1 MTKFNNGDKVVLT
14 EHYATAGFEIGDRVI
29 ILNYNGISSGEN
41 CYRIGNSSGIHG
53 YAKESGL
60 VKTVKRKAKLGEKV
74 LIVDTVMS
82 AGNYNIG
89 DILEVSWVDDGGGIY
104 VKITDGLDFYLIGDE
119 YEVIDEKDDDNLTTL
134 QDEINELKDEVKTLK
149 SELEIKADKVSVE
162 TVRSDVETLKE
173 REATRESESHNE
185 IGVKVG
191 DRIEVVRDL
200 MRDTRPFVGW
210 RKLGQ
215 GLVNEG
221 AQGVIT
227 HVGNDSDGFYVTV
240 KFDDNVTDVDG
251 DRTDTLDRFV
261 LDVKEVRVIDKPSNK
276 PNQERI
282 NAIQASK
289 EFVEKFTTLDKVVG
303 ELVEHMEHRN
313 IYGGA
318 VMVVPDFEVLGD
330 KVSVR
335 YKGAIMPYVYA
346 KGSATCKDGEVFN
359 EHIGK
364 AIAISKAL
372 DEELPEILQG
382 DIPQP
387 VEAVVGMKVN
397 CEGNFDD
404 YDATVTTEKGKLHDV
419 DVLKERPHLLLEIL
433 DDTNAE
439 YEIQGVRV

>member
-14 EHYATAGFEIGDRVI
+14 EHCATAGFEIGDRVI
-29 ILNYNGISSGEN
+29 ILNYSGISSGEN
-41 CYRIGNSSGIHG
+41 CYGIKNDSGIHG

-134 QDEINELKDEVKTLK
+134 QDEINDLKDELKTLK
-149 SELEIKADKVSVE
+149 SELGNKADKQDVE
-162 TVRSDVETLKE
+162 LIGRDVETLKE

-227 HVGNDSDGFYVTV
+227 HVGNDSDGYYVTV
-240 KFDDNVTDVDG
+240 KFDANVTDIDG

-261 LDVKEVRVIDKPSNK
+261 LDVKEVRVIDKPSKK

-282 NAIQASK
+282 SAIQAAK
-289 EFVEKFTTLDKVVG
+289 EFVEKFTTLDNNEG
-303 ELVEHMEHRN
+303 PVEFMGHRN

-318 VMVVPDFEVLGD
+318 LMVVPDFEVLGD

-335 YKGAIMPYVYA
+335 YKGAINPITYA
-346 KGSATCKDGEVFN
+346 EGSATCKDGEVFN
-359 EHIGK
+359 KHIGK

-372 DEELPEILQG
+372 NEELPEILQG

-387 VEAVVGMKVN
+387 VEAVVGMEVV
-397 CEGNFDD
+397 CEGNVSP
-404 YDATVTTEKGKLHDV
+404 YNATITTETGIYENV
-419 DVLKERPHLLLEIL
+419 DTLKERPHLLLEIL

>member
-1 MTKFNNGDKVVLT
+1 MAKFNIGDKAILT
-14 EHYATAGFEIGDRVI
+14 EHYVTSGFEIGDRVN

-41 CYRIGNSSGIHG
+41 CYRIKNDSGIHG

-60 VKTVKRKAKLGEKV
+60 AKTVKRKAKLGEKV

-82 AGNYNIG
+82 AGSYNIG

-104 VKITDGLDFYLIGDE
+104 VKITDGLDFYLTDCE
-119 YEVIDEKDDDNLTTL
+119 YEVIVEGDDDNLTTL
-134 QDEINELKDEVKTLK
+134 QDEINELKDELKTLK
-149 SELEIKADKVSVE
+149 SELGNMADKQDVE
-162 TVRSDVETLKE
+162 LIGRDVETLKE
-173 REATRESESHNE
+173 REVESHNE

-227 HVGNDSDGFYVTV
+227 HVVNDSDGFYVTV
-240 KFDDNVTDVDG
+240 KFDANVTDIDG
-251 DRTDTLDRFV
+251 DRTDTLDYFV

-282 NAIQASK
+282 NAIQAAK
-289 EFVEKFTTLDKVVG
+289 EFVEKFTELDKDDG
-303 ELVEHMEHRN
+303 PVEFMEHRN

-318 VMVVPDFEVLGD
+318 LMLVPEFEVGGD
-330 KVSVR
+330 IIIVK
-335 YKGAIMPYVYA
+335 YKGAVMPTTYA
-346 KGSATCKDGEVFN
+346 EGSATCKDGEVFN